1 MTDRVKLVV
10 FDWAGTV
17 VDFGCRAPAGAFIE
31 AFRAAGVPVTA
42 AEARAPMGV
51 HKKDH
56 VRAMLGEPALAARW
70 HAARGVG
77 WTEADVNT
85 LYDAVTPLQIAA
97 AAERA
102 ELIPGTLDAVA
113 ELRAG
118 GVKIAGTTG
127 YFAAA
132 ADVCYTSAT
141 RQGYTPDFV
150 ICADEVPAG
159 RPAPWMLLRVM
170 QALGVYPPSAVVK
183 VGDTPA
189 DIGEARNAGAWAVGV
204 VDGSNGV
211 GLSLAEFG
219 ALTPGERAIRRA
231 HAAAG
236 LWAAGAQFVVAGPA
250 DVPGVVREVERRLR
264 RGERA

>member
-17 VDFGCRAPAGAFIE
+17 VDFGCRAPAGAFTE
-31 AFRAAGVPVTA
+31 AFHAAGVPVTD
-42 AEARAPMGV
+42 AEVRAPMGV

-56 VRAMLGEPALAARW
+56 IRAMLGEAPLTARW
-70 HAARGVG
+70 HTARGTG
-77 WTEADVNT
+77 WAESDVDA
-85 LYDAVTPLQIAA
+85 LYHAVTPLQVAA
-97 AAERA
+97 AAEHA

-127 YFAAA
+127 YFHAAA
-132 ADVCYTSAT
+132 EACYMCAA
-141 RQGYTPDFV
+141 RAGYIPDFV

-159 RPAPWMLLRVM
+159 RPAPWMLLRAM
-170 QALGVYPPSAVVK
+170 EALGVYPPSAAVK

-211 GLSLAEFG
+211 GLSLAEFQ
-219 ALTPGERAIRRA
+219 ALSLGERATRWA
-231 HAAAG
+231 HA
-236 LWAAGAQFVVAGPA
+236 A
-250 DVPGVVREVERRLR
+250 DVPGVVRELERRLR
-264 RGERA
+264 RGERP